1 MSRYNEMVET
11 VRSLNENRN
20 RLAQQEAA
28 KIDKA
33 VNERSNFRNNYYQIK
48 ESQHQQRMMRSKIL
62 ESARNDALSTCLK
75 AIYIT
80 ALEANTLTDHSIIL
94 AESMVDNYIKENGGA
109 SAILGRVGNNSY
121 LLSRITDIVEE
132 AALREAEEIEKDD
145 DKEDAKAAEDNKK
158 DLQDKAL
165 IAAKDFIDSAS
176 EDDIKKFTAKM
187 KGEAADDEDEDDD
200 IKLPKNDDDKQ
211 DTPDLEDPD
220 DDDDSDDDKSD
231 DKKDSEDEDDD
242 KDDSLNMSF
251 DDDDSDDDKSD
262 DKKDSED
269 DDDEDDDDL
278 GEPLPGEDDDESSD
292 DDNKDD
298 SDKSSD
304 DNDSE
309 GKGKILDNLDKEED
323 VQKAIDTIRNRV
335 ADAEETFIKN
345 NADDKKK
352 IDELLTKI
360 STNVKTVNDLNNK
373 EDPKSKIAQESVQ
386 MAKRQIDMIKTNRP
400 LTIFE
405 KMTRNL
411 SLNIVKDCAVR
422 ESFIE
427 EHGQL
432 DVDMIVETAKV
443 MYGFLE
449 TVNTLQLEKVDEAYI
464 KNVLENM

>member
-48 ESQHQQRMMRSKIL
+48 ESQHQKRMMRSKIL

-80 ALEANTLTDHSIIL
+80 ALEANTLTDQSIIL

-187 KGEAADDEDEDDD
+187 KGEAIDDEDDD
-200 IKLPKNDDDKQ
+200 IQLPKNDDDKQ

-220 DDDDSDDDKSD
+220 DDGDDKG
-231 DKKDSEDEDDD
+231 
-242 KDDSLNMSF
+242 DSLNMSF

-269 DDDEDDDDL
+269 EDDDEDDL
-278 GEPLPGEDDDESSD
+278 GEPLPGEDDDDESSD

-345 NADDKKK
+345 NAEDKKK

-360 STNVKTVNDLNNK
+360 STNVKTVNDLDNK
-373 EDPKSKIAQESVQ
+373 EDPKSKVAQESVQ

-432 DVDMIVETAKV
+432 DVDMVVETAKV

>member
-145 DKEDAKAAEDNKK
+145 DKEDAKAEEDNKK
-158 DLQDKAL
+158 DLKDKAL

-220 DDDDSDDDKSD
+220 
-231 DKKDSEDEDDD
+231 
-242 KDDSLNMSF
+242 

-345 NADDKKK
+345 NAEDKKK

>member
-11 VRSLNENRN
+11 ARSLNENRN

-33 VNERSNFRNNYYQIK
+33 ANEHSNFMNNYYQIK

-80 ALEANTLTDHSIIL
+80 ALEANTLTDQSIIL

-109 SAILGRVGNNSY
+109 SAILGRVGNQSY

-158 DLQDKAL
+158 DLQNKAL

-187 KGEAADDEDEDDD
+187 KGEDTDDGDDD
-200 IKLPKNDDDKQ
+200 IQLPKKDDDTQ

-220 DDDDSDDDKSD
+220 DDGDDSQ
-231 DKKDSEDEDDD
+231 
-242 KDDSLNMSF
+242 DDSLNMSF
-251 DDDDSDDDKSD
+251 DDDDSDDDK
-262 DKKDSED
+262 KDSED
-269 DDDEDDDDL
+269 DDDDL
-278 GEPLPGEDDDESSD
+278 GEPLPGEDDDKSSD
-292 DDNKDD
+292 DDSKDD

-345 NADDKKK
+345 NAEDKKK

-360 STNVKTVNDLNNK
+360 STNVKTVNDLDNK
-373 EDPKSKIAQESVQ
+373 EDPKSKVAQESVQ

>member
-33 VNERSNFRNNYYQIK
+33 VNERSNFRNKYYQIK

-80 ALEANTLTDHSIIL
+80 ALEANTLTDQSIIL

-145 DKEDAKAAEDNKK
+145 DKEDAKAEEDNKK
-158 DLQDKAL
+158 DLKDKAL

-187 KGEAADDEDEDDD
+187 KGEDTDDEDDD
-200 IKLPKNDDDKQ
+200 IQLPKNDDDKQ

-220 DDDDSDDDKSD
+220 DDDDSDDNKSD

-262 DKKDSED
+262 DKKDSEE
-269 DDDEDDDDL
+269 DDDEDDEDDL
-278 GEPLPGEDDDESSD
+278 GEPLPRDDDDESSD

-345 NADDKKK
+345 NAEDKKK

-360 STNVKTVNDLNNK
+360 STNVKTVNDLGNK
-373 EDPKSKIAQESVQ
+373 EDPKSKVAQESVQ

-449 TVNTLQLEKVDEAYI
+449 TVNTLQLEKVDESYI

>member
-11 VRSLNENRN
+11 ARSLNENRN

-80 ALEANTLTDHSIIL
+80 ALEANTLTDQSIIL

-145 DKEDAKAAEDNKK
+145 DKEDAKAEEDNKK

-187 KGEAADDEDEDDD
+187 KGEATDDEDDD
-200 IKLPKNDDDKQ
+200 IQLPKNDDDKQ

-220 DDDDSDDDKSD
+220 DDDDSDNDKSD

-269 DDDEDDDDL
+269 EDDDEDDL
-278 GEPLPGEDDDESSD
+278 GEPLPGDDDESSD

-345 NADDKKK
+345 NAEDKKK

-360 STNVKTVNDLNNK
+360 STNVKTVNDLGNK
-373 EDPKSKIAQESVQ
+373 EDPKSKVAQESVQ

>member
-80 ALEANTLTDHSIIL
+80 ALEANTLTDQSIIL

-187 KGEAADDEDEDDD
+187 KGEATDDEDDD
-200 IKLPKNDDDKQ
+200 IQLPKNDDDKQ

-220 DDDDSDDDKSD
+220 DDGDG
-231 DKKDSEDEDDD
+231 

-269 DDDEDDDDL
+269 EDDDEDDL
-278 GEPLPGEDDDESSD
+278 GEPLPGEDDDDESSD

-298 SDKSSD
+298 SDKSSN

-345 NADDKKK
+345 NAEDKKK

-360 STNVKTVNDLNNK
+360 STNVKTVNDLDNK
-373 EDPKSKIAQESVQ
+373 EDPKSKVAQESVQ

>member
-80 ALEANTLTDHSIIL
+80 ALEANTLTDQSIIL

-145 DKEDAKAAEDNKK
+145 DKEDAKAEEDNKK
-158 DLQDKAL
+158 DLKDKAL

-231 DKKDSEDEDDD
+231 DKKDSEDD
-242 KDDSLNMSF
+242 
-251 DDDDSDDDKSD
+251 
-262 DKKDSED
+262 
-269 DDDEDDDDL
+269 DDDDL
-278 GEPLPGEDDDESSD
+278 GEPLPGEDDESSD

-345 NADDKKK
+345 NAEDKKK

-386 MAKRQIDMIKTNRP
+386 IAKRQIDMIKTNRP

>member
-80 ALEANTLTDHSIIL
+80 ALEANTLTDQSIIL

-187 KGEAADDEDEDDD
+187 KGEATDDEDDD
-200 IKLPKNDDDKQ
+200 IQLPKNDDDKQ

-220 DDDDSDDDKSD
+220 DDG
-231 DKKDSEDEDDD
+231 DD

-269 DDDEDDDDL
+269 EDDDEDDL
-278 GEPLPGEDDDESSD
+278 GEPLPGEDDDDESSD

-345 NADDKKK
+345 NAEDKKK

-360 STNVKTVNDLNNK
+360 STNVKTVNDLGNK
-373 EDPKSKIAQESVQ
+373 EDPKSKVAQESVQ

-432 DVDMIVETAKV
+432 DVDMVVETAKV

>member
-11 VRSLNENRN
+11 TRSLNENRN

-33 VNERSNFRNNYYQIK
+33 VNERLDFRNNYYQIK
-48 ESQHQQRMMRSKIL
+48 ESQRQQRMMRGKIL
-62 ESARNDALSTCLK
+62 EDARNDALSTCLK

-80 ALEANTLTDHSIIL
+80 ALEANTLTDQSIIL

-109 SAILGRVGNNSY
+109 SAILGRVGNQSY

-145 DKEDAKAAEDNKK
+145 DKEDAKATEDNKK
-158 DLQDKAL
+158 ELQDKAL

-187 KGEAADDEDEDDD
+187 KGEATDDGDDD
-200 IKLPKNDDDKQ
+200 IQLPKKDDDTQ

-220 DDDDSDDDKSD
+220 DDGDDS
-231 DKKDSEDEDDD
+231 

-262 DKKDSED
+262 DKKDDSED
-269 DDDEDDDDL
+269 DDDDL
-278 GEPLPGEDDDESSD
+278 GEPLPGEDDDDSD
-292 DDNKDD
+292 DDKSDDKKDD
-298 SDKSSD
+298 SKEDSSEKSSD
-304 DNDSE
+304 NNDSE

-345 NADDKKK
+345 NAEDKKK

-360 STNVKTVNDLNNK
+360 STNVKTVNDLDNK
-373 EDPKSKIAQESVQ
+373 EDPKSKVAQESVQ

-411 SLNIVKDCAVR
+411 SLNIVKDCTVR

-432 DVDMIVETAKV
+432 DVDLVVETAKV

>member
-11 VRSLNENRN
+11 TRSLNENRN

-28 KIDKA
+28 KIDKT

-48 ESQHQQRMMRSKIL
+48 EAQRQQRMMRGKIL
-62 ESARNDALSTCLK
+62 EDARNDALSTCLK

-80 ALEANTLTDHSIIL
+80 ALEANTLTDQSIIL

-109 SAILGRVGNNSY
+109 SAILGRVGNQSY

-145 DKEDAKAAEDNKK
+145 DKEDAKSAEDNKK
-158 DLQDKAL
+158 ELQDKAL

-187 KGEAADDEDEDDD
+187 KGESIDDGDDD
-200 IKLPKNDDDKQ
+200 IQLPDKDDDNKQ

-220 DDDDSDDDKSD
+220 DDRDS
-231 DKKDSEDEDDD
+231 

-262 DKKDSED
+262 DKKDSES
-269 DDDEDDDDL
+269 EDDDDL
-278 GEPLPGEDDDESSD
+278 GEPLPGEDDDSD
-292 DDNKDD
+292 DDKSDDKKDNSKED
-298 SDKSSD
+298 SSDKSSD

-345 NADDKKK
+345 NAEDKKK

-360 STNVKTVNDLNNK
+360 STNVKTVNDLDNK
-373 EDPKSKIAQESVQ
+373 EDPKSKVAQESVQ

-432 DVDMIVETAKV
+432 DVDLVVETAKV

-464 KNVLENM
+464 KNILENM

>member
-80 ALEANTLTDHSIIL
+80 ALEANTLTDQSIIL

-145 DKEDAKAAEDNKK
+145 DKEDAKAEEDNKK
-158 DLQDKAL
+158 DLKDKAL

-187 KGEAADDEDEDDD
+187 KGEATDDEDEDDD
-200 IKLPKNDDDKQ
+200 IQLPKNDDDKQ

-220 DDDDSDDDKSD
+220 DDDDSDNDKSD

-242 KDDSLNMSF
+242 
-251 DDDDSDDDKSD
+251 
-262 DKKDSED
+262 E
-269 DDDEDDDDL
+269 DDL
-278 GEPLPGEDDDESSD
+278 GEPLPGEDDDESS

-345 NADDKKK
+345 NAEDKKK

-360 STNVKTVNDLNNK
+360 STNVKTVNDLGNK

>member
-33 VNERSNFRNNYYQIK
+33 VNERSNFRNKYYQIK

-80 ALEANTLTDHSIIL
+80 ALEANTLTDQSIIL

-158 DLQDKAL
+158 DLKDKAL

-176 EDDIKKFTAKM
+176 EDDIKKFTAKI
-187 KGEAADDEDEDDD
+187 KGEAADDEDDD
-200 IKLPKNDDDKQ
+200 IHLPKNDDDKQ

-220 DDDDSDDDKSD
+220 DDG
-231 DKKDSEDEDDD
+231 DD

-269 DDDEDDDDL
+269 EDDDDDSDDDKSDDKKDSEDDEDDEDDL
-278 GEPLPGEDDDESSD
+278 GEPLPGDDDESSD

-345 NADDKKK
+345 NAEDKKK

-360 STNVKTVNDLNNK
+360 STNVKTVNDLDNK

-432 DVDMIVETAKV
+432 DVDMIVETA

>member
-80 ALEANTLTDHSIIL
+80 ALEANTLTDQSIIL

-158 DLQDKAL
+158 DLKDKAL

-187 KGEAADDEDEDDD
+187 KGEATDDEDDD
-200 IKLPKNDDDKQ
+200 IQLPKNDDDKQ

-220 DDDDSDDDKSD
+220 DDG
-231 DKKDSEDEDDD
+231 DD

-262 DKKDSED
+262 DKKDSE
-269 DDDEDDDDL
+269 DEDDDDL

-345 NADDKKK
+345 NAEDKKK

-360 STNVKTVNDLNNK
+360 STNVKTVNDLGNK
-373 EDPKSKIAQESVQ
+373 EDPKSKVAQESVQ

>member
-80 ALEANTLTDHSIIL
+80 ALEANTLTDQSIIL

-109 SAILGRVGNNSY
+109 SAILGRVGNQSY

-158 DLQDKAL
+158 DLQNKAL

-187 KGEAADDEDEDDD
+187 KGEATDDEDDD
-200 IKLPKNDDDKQ
+200 IQLPKNDDDKQ

-220 DDDDSDDDKSD
+220 DDG
-231 DKKDSEDEDDD
+231 DD

-269 DDDEDDDDL
+269 EDDDEDDSEDEDDDEDDL
-278 GEPLPGEDDDESSD
+278 GEPLPVD

-345 NADDKKK
+345 NAEDKKK

-360 STNVKTVNDLNNK
+360 STNVKTVNDLGNK
-373 EDPKSKIAQESVQ
+373 EDPKSKVAQETIK
-386 MAKRQIDMIKTNRP
+386 MTKRQIDMIKTNRP

>member
-80 ALEANTLTDHSIIL
+80 ALEANTLTDQSIIL

-158 DLQDKAL
+158 DLKDKAL

-187 KGEAADDEDEDDD
+187 KGEATDDEDDD
-200 IKLPKNDDDKQ
+200 IQLPKNDDDKQ

-220 DDDDSDDDKSD
+220 DDG
-231 DKKDSEDEDDD
+231 DD

-269 DDDEDDDDL
+269 DDDEDDL

-292 DDNKDD
+292 DDKDD
-298 SDKSSD
+298 SDESSD

-345 NADDKKK
+345 NAEDKKK

-360 STNVKTVNDLNNK
+360 STNVKTVNDLGNK
-373 EDPKSKIAQESVQ
+373 EDPKSKVAQESVQ

>member
-80 ALEANTLTDHSIIL
+80 ALEANTLTDQSIIL

-145 DKEDAKAAEDNKK
+145 DKEDAKAEEDKKK
-158 DLQDKAL
+158 DLKDKAL

-187 KGEAADDEDEDDD
+187 KGEATDDEDDD
-200 IKLPKNDDDKQ
+200 IQLPKNDDDKQ

-269 DDDEDDDDL
+269 DDDDDL
-278 GEPLPGEDDDESSD
+278 GEPLPGEDDESSD

-345 NADDKKK
+345 NAEDKKK

-360 STNVKTVNDLNNK
+360 STNVKTVNDLGNK
-373 EDPKSKIAQESVQ
+373 EDPKSKVAQESVQ

>member
-80 ALEANTLTDHSIIL
+80 ALEANTLTDQSIIL

-145 DKEDAKAAEDNKK
+145 DKEDAKAEEDNKK
-158 DLQDKAL
+158 DLKDKAL

-187 KGEAADDEDEDDD
+187 KGEATDDEDDD
-200 IKLPKNDDDKQ
+200 IQLPKNDDDKQ
-211 DTPDLEDPD
+211 DTPELEDPDDDGDDSKDDSLNMSFD
-220 DDDDSDDDKSD
+220 DDDDSDDDK
-231 DKKDSEDEDDD
+231 KDSEDED
-242 KDDSLNMSF
+242 

-269 DDDEDDDDL
+269 DDEDDL
-278 GEPLPGEDDDESSD
+278 GEPLPGEDDDDSSD
-292 DDNKDD
+292 DDKKDD

-345 NADDKKK
+345 NAEDKKK

-360 STNVKTVNDLNNK
+360 STNVKTVNDLGNK
-373 EDPKSKIAQESVQ
+373 EDPKSKVAQESVQ

>member
-80 ALEANTLTDHSIIL
+80 ALEANTLTDQSIIL

-132 AALREAEEIEKDD
+132 AAIREAEEIEKDD
-145 DKEDAKAAEDNKK
+145 DKEDAKAEEDNKK
-158 DLQDKAL
+158 DLKDKAL

-187 KGEAADDEDEDDD
+187 KGEDTDDEDDD

-220 DDDDSDDDKSD
+220 
-231 DKKDSEDEDDD
+231 
-242 KDDSLNMSF
+242 

-345 NADDKKK
+345 NAEDKKK

-360 STNVKTVNDLNNK
+360 STNVKTVNDLGNK
-373 EDPKSKIAQESVQ
+373 EDPKSKVAQESVQ

>member
-11 VRSLNENRN
+11 ARSLNENRN

-80 ALEANTLTDHSIIL
+80 ALEANTLTDQSIIL

-145 DKEDAKAAEDNKK
+145 DKEDDKAAEDNKK
-158 DLQDKAL
+158 DLQNKAL

-187 KGEAADDEDEDDD
+187 KGEATDDEDDD
-200 IKLPKNDDDKQ
+200 IQLPKNDDDKQ

-220 DDDDSDDDKSD
+220 DDG
-231 DKKDSEDEDDD
+231 DD

-269 DDDEDDDDL
+269 EDDDEDDSEDDDDEDDSDDEDDEDDL

-292 DDNKDD
+292 DDKDD

-345 NADDKKK
+345 NAEDKKK

-360 STNVKTVNDLNNK
+360 STNVKTVNDLGNK
-373 EDPKSKIAQESVQ
+373 EDPKSKVAQESVQ

>member
-33 VNERSNFRNNYYQIK
+33 VNERSNFRNKYYQIK

-80 ALEANTLTDHSIIL
+80 ALEANTLTDQSIIL

-158 DLQDKAL
+158 DLQNKAL

-187 KGEAADDEDEDDD
+187 KGEATDDGDDD
-200 IKLPKNDDDKQ
+200 IQLPKKDDDTQ

-220 DDDDSDDDKSD
+220 DDGDDS
-231 DKKDSEDEDDD
+231 

-269 DDDEDDDDL
+269 EDDDDSDDDKKDSEDDDDDL
-278 GEPLPGEDDDESSD
+278 GEPLPGEDDDKSSD
-292 DDNKDD
+292 DNSKDD

-335 ADAEETFIKN
+335 ADAEETVIKN
-345 NADDKKK
+345 NAEDKKK

-360 STNVKTVNDLNNK
+360 STNVKTVNDLGNK
-373 EDPKSKIAQESVQ
+373 EDPKSKVAQESVQ

-432 DVDMIVETAKV
+432 DVDMVVETAKV

>member
-145 DKEDAKAAEDNKK
+145 DKEDAKAEEDNKK
-158 DLQDKAL
+158 DLKDKAL

-220 DDDDSDDDKSD
+220 
-231 DKKDSEDEDDD
+231 
-242 KDDSLNMSF
+242 

>member
-28 KIDKA
+28 KIDKV

-80 ALEANTLTDHSIIL
+80 ALEANTLTDQSIIL

-145 DKEDAKAAEDNKK
+145 DKEDAKVAEDNKK
-158 DLQDKAL
+158 DLKDKAL

-200 IKLPKNDDDKQ
+200 IKLPKNDNDKQ

-220 DDDDSDDDKSD
+220 DDDDSDDDKSN

-262 DKKDSED
+262 DKKDSE

-345 NADDKKK
+345 NAEDKKK

-360 STNVKTVNDLNNK
+360 SANVKTVNDLNNK

>member
-80 ALEANTLTDHSIIL
+80 ALEANTLTDQSIIL

-145 DKEDAKAAEDNKK
+145 DKEDDKAAEDNKK
-158 DLQDKAL
+158 DLQNKAL

-187 KGEAADDEDEDDD
+187 KGEATDDEDDD
-200 IKLPKNDDDKQ
+200 IQLPKNDDDDKQ

-242 KDDSLNMSF
+242 
-251 DDDDSDDDKSD
+251 DSDD

-269 DDDEDDDDL
+269 EDDDDDL
-278 GEPLPGEDDDESSD
+278 GEPLPGEDDDKSSD

-345 NADDKKK
+345 NAEDKKK

-360 STNVKTVNDLNNK
+360 STNVKTVNDLGNK
-373 EDPKSKIAQESVQ
+373 EDPKSKVAQESVQ

>member
-80 ALEANTLTDHSIIL
+80 ALEANTLTDQSIIL

-187 KGEAADDEDEDDD
+187 KGEATDDEDDD
-200 IKLPKNDDDKQ
+200 IQLPKNDDDKQ

-220 DDDDSDDDKSD
+220 DDG
-231 DKKDSEDEDDD
+231 DD

-269 DDDEDDDDL
+269 DDEDDL

-345 NADDKKK
+345 NAEDKKK

-360 STNVKTVNDLNNK
+360 STNVKTVNDLDNK
-373 EDPKSKIAQESVQ
+373 EDPKSKVAQESVQ

>member
-80 ALEANTLTDHSIIL
+80 ALEANTLTDQSIIL

-158 DLQDKAL
+158 DLKDKAL

-187 KGEAADDEDEDDD
+187 KGEATDDEDDD
-200 IKLPKNDDDKQ
+200 IQLPKNDDDDKQ

-220 DDDDSDDDKSD
+220 DDG
-231 DKKDSEDEDDD
+231 DD

-269 DDDEDDDDL
+269 EDDDEDDL
-278 GEPLPGEDDDESSD
+278 GEPLPGEDDDESS

-345 NADDKKK
+345 NAEDKKK

-360 STNVKTVNDLNNK
+360 STNVKTVNDLGNK
-373 EDPKSKIAQESVQ
+373 EDPKSKVAQESVQ

>member
-80 ALEANTLTDHSIIL
+80 ALEANTLTDQSIIL

-187 KGEAADDEDEDDD
+187 KGEATDDEDDD
-200 IKLPKNDDDKQ
+200 IQLPKNDDDKQ

-220 DDDDSDDDKSD
+220 DDG
-231 DKKDSEDEDDD
+231 DD

-269 DDDEDDDDL
+269 EDDDEDDL

-345 NADDKKK
+345 NAEDKKK

-360 STNVKTVNDLNNK
+360 STNVKTVNDLGNK
-373 EDPKSKIAQESVQ
+373 EDPKSKVAQESVQ

-432 DVDMIVETAKV
+432 DVDMVVETAKV

>member
-80 ALEANTLTDHSIIL
+80 ALEANTLTDQSIIL

-158 DLQDKAL
+158 DLQNKAL

-187 KGEAADDEDEDDD
+187 KGESTDDGDDD
-200 IKLPKNDDDKQ
+200 IQLPKKDDDTQ

-220 DDDDSDDDKSD
+220 DDGDDS
-231 DKKDSEDEDDD
+231 

-251 DDDDSDDDKSD
+251 DDDDSDDDK
-262 DKKDSED
+262 KDSED
-269 DDDEDDDDL
+269 EDDDDDL
-278 GEPLPGEDDDESSD
+278 GEPLPGEDDDKSSD
-292 DDNKDD
+292 DDSKDD

-345 NADDKKK
+345 NAEDKKK

-360 STNVKTVNDLNNK
+360 STNVKTVNDLGNK
-373 EDPKSKIAQESVQ
+373 EDPKSKVAQESVQ

-400 LTIFE
+400 LTIYE

-449 TVNTLQLEKVDEAYI
+449 AVNTLQLEKVDEAYI

>member
-33 VNERSNFRNNYYQIK
+33 VNERSNFRNKYYQIK

-80 ALEANTLTDHSIIL
+80 ALEANTLTDQSIIL

-145 DKEDAKAAEDNKK
+145 DKEDAKAEEDNKK
-158 DLQDKAL
+158 DLKDKAL

-187 KGEAADDEDEDDD
+187 KGEATDDEDDD
-200 IKLPKNDDDKQ
+200 IQLPNNDDDKQ

-220 DDDDSDDDKSD
+220 DDG
-231 DKKDSEDEDDD
+231 DD

-251 DDDDSDDDKSD
+251 DDDDSDDDKDD

-269 DDDEDDDDL
+269 DDDEDDSEDDDDEDDSEDDYDEDDL
-278 GEPLPGEDDDESSD
+278 GEPLPGEDDDDESSD
-292 DDNKDD
+292 DDKDD

-345 NADDKKK
+345 NAEDKKK

>member
-80 ALEANTLTDHSIIL
+80 ALEANTLTDQSIIL

-158 DLQDKAL
+158 HLQDKAL

-220 DDDDSDDDKSD
+220 DDG
-231 DKKDSEDEDDD
+231 DD

-269 DDDEDDDDL
+269 DDD
-278 GEPLPGEDDDESSD
+278 DESSD
-292 DDNKDD
+292 DDKED

-345 NADDKKK
+345 NAEDKKK

-360 STNVKTVNDLNNK
+360 SANVKTVNDLNNK

-443 MYGFLE
+443 MYCFLE

>member
-80 ALEANTLTDHSIIL
+80 ALEANTLTDQSIIL

-145 DKEDAKAAEDNKK
+145 DKEDAKAEEDNKK
-158 DLQDKAL
+158 DLKDKAL

-269 DDDEDDDDL
+269 DDEDDEDDL
-278 GEPLPGEDDDESSD
+278 GEPLPGDDDESSD

-345 NADDKKK
+345 NAEDKKK

-386 MAKRQIDMIKTNRP
+386 IAKRQIDMIKTNRP

>member
-80 ALEANTLTDHSIIL
+80 ALEANTLTDQSIIL

-145 DKEDAKAAEDNKK
+145 DKEDAKAEEDNKK
-158 DLQDKAL
+158 DLKDKAL

-187 KGEAADDEDEDDD
+187 KGEAADDDDEDEDDD

-220 DDDDSDDDKSD
+220 DDG
-231 DKKDSEDEDDD
+231 DD

-269 DDDEDDDDL
+269 EDDDDDL
-278 GEPLPGEDDDESSD
+278 GEPLPGEDDDKSSD
-292 DDNKDD
+292 DDSKDD

-345 NADDKKK
+345 NAEDKKK

-360 STNVKTVNDLNNK
+360 STNVKTVNDLGNK
-373 EDPKSKIAQESVQ
+373 EDPKSKVAQESVQ

>member
-11 VRSLNENRN
+11 TRSLNENRN

-48 ESQHQQRMMRSKIL
+48 ESQRQQRMMRGKIL
-62 ESARNDALSTCLK
+62 EDARNDALSTCLK

-80 ALEANTLTDHSIIL
+80 ALEANTLTDQSIIL

-109 SAILGRVGNNSY
+109 SAILGRVGNQSY

-132 AALREAEEIEKDD
+132 AALREAD
-145 DKEDAKAAEDNKK
+145 DKEDAKSAEDNKK
-158 DLQDKAL
+158 ELQDKAL

-187 KGEAADDEDEDDD
+187 KGESTDDGNDDIQLPKKDDD
-200 IKLPKNDDDKQ
+200 NQ

-220 DDDDSDDDKSD
+220 DDGDSKDDSLNMSFDDDDDTDDDKSDDKKDDSEDDDDDDLGEPLPGEDDDDSDDDKSD
-231 DKKDSEDEDDD
+231 DKKDDSKED
-242 KDDSLNMSF
+242 S
-251 DDDDSDDDKSD
+251 
-262 DKKDSED
+262 
-269 DDDEDDDDL
+269 
-278 GEPLPGEDDDESSD
+278 
-292 DDNKDD
+292 

-323 VQKAIDTIRNRV
+323 VQKAIDTIRSRV

-345 NADDKKK
+345 NAEDKKK

-360 STNVKTVNDLNNK
+360 STNVKTVNDLDNK
-373 EDPKSKIAQESVQ
+373 EDPKSKVAQESVQ

-432 DVDMIVETAKV
+432 DVDLVVETAKV

-449 TVNTLQLEKVDEAYI
+449 TVNTLQLEKVDEAYV

>member
-80 ALEANTLTDHSIIL
+80 ALEANTLADQSIIL

-187 KGEAADDEDEDDD
+187 KGEATDDEDDD
-200 IKLPKNDDDKQ
+200 IQLPKNDDDKQ

-242 KDDSLNMSF
+242 E
-251 DDDDSDDDKSD
+251 DDSDD
-262 DKKDSED
+262 ED
-269 DDDEDDDDL
+269 DEDDL
-278 GEPLPGEDDDESSD
+278 GEPLPGDDESSD

-345 NADDKKK
+345 NAEDKKK

-360 STNVKTVNDLNNK
+360 STNVKTVNDLGNK
-373 EDPKSKIAQESVQ
+373 EDPKSKVAQESVQ

-432 DVDMIVETAKV
+432 DVDMVVETAKV

>member
-80 ALEANTLTDHSIIL
+80 ALEANTLTDQSIIL

-145 DKEDAKAAEDNKK
+145 DKEDAKAEEDNKK
-158 DLQDKAL
+158 DLKDKAL

-220 DDDDSDDDKSD
+220 DDGDDS
-231 DKKDSEDEDDD
+231 

-269 DDDEDDDDL
+269 DDEDDDDL

-292 DDNKDD
+292 DDKDD

-345 NADDKKK
+345 NAEDKKK

-360 STNVKTVNDLNNK
+360 STNVKTVNDLGNK
-373 EDPKSKIAQESVQ
+373 EDPKSKVAQESVQ
-386 MAKRQIDMIKTNRP
+386 MAKRQIDIIKTNRP

>member
-48 ESQHQQRMMRSKIL
+48 ESHHQQRMMRSKIL

-80 ALEANTLTDHSIIL
+80 ALEANTLTDQSIIL

-187 KGEAADDEDEDDD
+187 KGEATDDEDDD
-200 IKLPKNDDDKQ
+200 IQLPKNDDDKQ

-220 DDDDSDDDKSD
+220 DDG
-231 DKKDSEDEDDD
+231 DD

-269 DDDEDDDDL
+269 EDDDEDDL
-278 GEPLPGEDDDESSD
+278 GEPLPGEDDDESS

-345 NADDKKK
+345 NAEDKKK

-360 STNVKTVNDLNNK
+360 STNVKTVNDLDNK
-373 EDPKSKIAQESVQ
+373 EDPKSKVAQESVQ

>member
-33 VNERSNFRNNYYQIK
+33 VNERSNFRNKYYQIK

-80 ALEANTLTDHSIIL
+80 ALEANTLTDQSIIL

-145 DKEDAKAAEDNKK
+145 DKEDAKAEEDNKK
-158 DLQDKAL
+158 DLKDKAL

-187 KGEAADDEDEDDD
+187 KGEATDDEDDD
-200 IKLPKNDDDKQ
+200 IQLPNNDDDKQ

-220 DDDDSDDDKSD
+220 DDG
-231 DKKDSEDEDDD
+231 DD

-251 DDDDSDDDKSD
+251 DDDDSDDD
-262 DKKDSED
+262 
-269 DDDEDDDDL
+269 
-278 GEPLPGEDDDESSD
+278 
-292 DDNKDD
+292 KDD

-345 NADDKKK
+345 NAEDKKK

>member
-80 ALEANTLTDHSIIL
+80 ALEANTLTDQSIIL

-145 DKEDAKAAEDNKK
+145 DKEDAKSEEDNKK
-158 DLQDKAL
+158 DLKDKAL

-176 EDDIKKFTAKM
+176 EDDIKKFTAKI
-187 KGEAADDEDEDDD
+187 KGETTDDEDDD
-200 IKLPKNDDDKQ
+200 IQLPKNDDDKQ

-220 DDDDSDDDKSD
+220 DDGDN
-231 DKKDSEDEDDD
+231 

-262 DKKDSED
+262 DKKDS
-269 DDDEDDDDL
+269 DDEDDSEDEDDDEDDL

-345 NADDKKK
+345 NAEDKKK

-360 STNVKTVNDLNNK
+360 STNVKTVNDLDNK
-373 EDPKSKIAQESVQ
+373 EDPKSKVAQESVQ